1 VGPGGRGPTP
11 VSPALAAFLAEQ
23 RSELNALFAQ
33 ARHENRDLE
42 PEAFSA
48 FLAATVDPLVAA
60 VHGLD
65 RALVADVGRAA
76 YEVGL
81 ELVGRRLAG
90 PGARTP
96 WLDAGLRRLLPPLAR
111 LASRAPARVLASLA
125 NALHQI
131 GTTPGARVDAWVD
144 ALEALG
150 PACPDA
156 DVLLRLGQV
165 LAWRAGLAQY
175 RSGALA
181 VARAL
186 PEELARRALELP
198 AGADVRGAIERL
210 DSDPWFA
217 PGAPAGLRSVARV
230 GAFRGFGGAFVVPPL
245 VRAQDERFLVRSGD
259 ECWSL
264 IADRCGATL
273 HRAPLE
279 QFEKAPAKARLPDGT
294 AVTARQVRRGDRT
307 LAFDTGS
314 VTSHAA
320 TATTLALTTSHS
332 HAIELLALA

>member
-1 VGPGGRGPTP
+1 MGSTGRSSPTSAAPPTRSASSSSGAASRGP
-11 VSPALAAFLAEQ
+11 
-23 RSELNALFAQ
+23 
-33 ARHENRDLE
+33 AR
-42 PEAFSA
+42 
-48 FLAATVDPLVAA
+48 
-60 VHGLD
+60 
-65 RALVADVGRAA
+65 GR
-76 YEVGL
+76 
-81 ELVGRRLAG
+81 
-90 PGARTP
+90 P

-165 LAWRAGLAQY
+165 LAWRAGLAHY

-198 AGADVRGAIERL
+198 AGADVREAIERL

-230 GAFRGFGGAFVVPPL
+230 GAFRGFGG
-245 VRAQDERFLVRSGD
+245 RSS
-259 ECWSL
+259 CRLS
-264 IADRCGATL
+264 C
-273 HRAPLE
+273 
-279 QFEKAPAKARLPDGT
+279 AR
-294 AVTARQVRRGDRT
+294 RT
-307 LAFDTGS
+307 SCSSCA
-314 VTSHAA
+314 AA
-320 TATTLALTTSHS
+320 TSAGR
-332 HAIELLALA
+332 